1 MGGGGKLGAAAVCR
15 AAARGSAARARGSD
29 GIAMAGGGCAT
40 AGGGTAP
47 TRARGSDGMAVP
59 GGGRPGAV
67 VTGVLIMS
75 SCNEFY
81 IVLKETLFELG
92 LT

>member
-29 GIAMAGGGCAT
+29 GIAVMVGGGCAT

-75 SCNEFY
+75 SCNHFH
-81 IVLKETLFELG
+81 IDDRDII
-92 LT
+92 